1 MISIIKFPIANKH
14 NKMKLKSILLFAITL
29 SSLYCTAGKNKT
41 NETTE
46 ISRVVE
52 NFKVNKEYRT
62 HKDVIVT
69 INATKPNTNKKC
81 DVSVR
86 VTDSKGEVVYKS
98 EIKGTEV
105 TEISDDRVVIG
116 NEYWPSLKINKDH
129 NSGKINGIIRE

>member
-1 MISIIKFPIANKH
+1 
-14 NKMKLKSILLFAITL
+14 MKLKSINRAILLFAITL

-62 HKDVIVT
+62 YKDVIVT
-69 INATKPNTNKKC
+69 INTTKPNANKKC

-86 VTDSKGEVVYKS
+86 VTDTKGEVVYKS

-105 TEISDDRVVIG
+105 TEISDDLVIIG
-116 NEYWPSLKINKDH
+116 NECWPALKINKDH
-129 NSGKINGIIRE
+129 NSGRINGIIRE